1 MAVER
6 IPYARQAIDE
16 SDIAAVQ
23 KVLASDWLTQG
34 PAIPRF
40 EAAVSQWCD
49 NALATA
55 VNSATSGLHLACLA
69 LGIGPGKT
77 VWTSPNTFVAS
88 ANSALYCG
96 ADIDFVDIDP
106 VTYNISIDALT
117 EKLQQAAIENRLPS
131 ALIAVHFSGQPCE
144 MASIAE
150 LAKKYDFAVIEDA
163 SHALG
168 AAYQGKPIGD
178 CSWSDI
184 TVLSFHPVKIIT
196 TAEGGMVLTQ
206 NTKLHE
212 KIQLLRSHGITRDES
227 KMTQASAGPWYY
239 EQIAL
244 GFNYRLTDLQA
255 ALGYSQLQRLA
266 SFIERRR
273 EIAGRYDRELN
284 NLPLIL
290 PGQTTNAQSAWHL
303 YVVQVDPARTD
314 KSRLQLFNEM
324 RSAGIDV
331 NVHYIP
337 VHTQPYY
344 QALGFQRGDF
354 PVVEAY
360 YANAVSL
367 PMYVGLSEEQQT
379 KVIRGLGRILA

>member
-40 EAAVSQWCD
+40 EAAVSQWCG

-96 ADIDFVDIDP
+96 AGIDFVDIDP

-117 EKLQQAAIENRLPS
+117 AKLEQAAIENRLPS

-144 MASIAE
+144 MAAIAE
-150 LAKKYDFAVIEDA
+150 LAKKYKFAVIEDA

-168 AAYQGKPIGD
+168 ATYQGKPIGD
-178 CSWSDI
+178 CTWSDI

-206 NTKLHE
+206 NPKLHE
-212 KIQLLRSHGITRDES
+212 KVQLLRSHGITRDES
-227 KMTQASAGPWYY
+227 KMTQPSAGPWYY
-239 EQIAL
+239 EQIDL

-255 ALGYSQLQRLA
+255 ALGYSQMQRLT

-273 EIAGRYDRELN
+273 AIAGRYDRELTG
-284 NLPLIL
+284 LPLIL
-290 PGQTTNAQSAWHL
+290 PGQTADTQSAWHL
-303 YVVQVDPARTD
+303 YVVQVDPSRTH
-314 KSRLQLFNEM
+314 KTRLQLFSEM
-324 RSAGIDV
+324 RLAGIDV

-344 QALGFQRGDF
+344 QALGFQHGDF
-354 PVVEAY
+354 PVAEAY
-360 YANAVSL
+360 YSNVASL

-379 KVIRGLGRILA
+379 RVIRELGRILA

>member
-40 EAAVSQWCD
+40 EAAVSQWCG

-96 ADIDFVDIDP
+96 AGIDFVDIDP
-106 VTYNISIDALT
+106 VTYNISIPALT
-117 EKLQQAAIENRLPS
+117 AKLEQAAIENRLPS
-131 ALIAVHFSGQPCE
+131 ALIAVHFSGQPCQ
-144 MASIAE
+144 MAAIAE
-150 LAKKYDFAVIEDA
+150 LAKKYKFAVIEDA

-168 AAYQGKPIGD
+168 ATYQGKPIGD
-178 CSWSDI
+178 CTWSDI

-206 NTKLHE
+206 NPKLHE
-212 KIQLLRSHGITRDES
+212 KVQLLRSHGITRDES

-239 EQIAL
+239 EQIDL

-255 ALGYSQLQRLA
+255 ALGYSQMQRLT

-273 EIAGRYDRELN
+273 AIAGRYDRELTG
-284 NLPLIL
+284 LPLIL
-290 PGQTTNAQSAWHL
+290 PGQTANTQSAWHL
-303 YVVQVDPARTD
+303 YVVQVDPSRTH
-314 KSRLQLFNEM
+314 KTRLQLFSEM
-324 RSAGIDV
+324 RLAGIDV

-344 QALGFQRGDF
+344 QALGFQHGDF
-354 PVVEAY
+354 PVAEAY
-360 YANAVSL
+360 YSNVASL

-379 KVIRGLGRILA
+379 RVIRELGRILA